1 METKELEKLEKTIC
15 GMITTIVDE
24 YFAKAAKDA
33 AKEITAAVAA
43 KVTAA
48 TGVAA
53 STSTSAAE
61 PSVKV
66 ATTTTES
73 KSITLYEYTEASFVA
88 VGFTNKNY
96 QIIKPFASTFVKRL
110 KAVDDNP
117 SGWAISYKKH
127 TPQEIQSVLAAQGF
141 KVSIVDIKAK
151 VAKMREDEAAHKDDA
166 KSTKAEKKE
175 TKAVSLQP
183 KTAAFVPQ
191 VYHAAKC
198 YEFNANGEVA
208 CSNRTLQTIAGC
220 ENVYAFLGTQE
231 ALYFYIG
238 TNKANELVFAY
249 ACNGAT
255 QDGKRLAEG
264 GEPQHK
270 DALQYVLQNGFT
282 AAVQNGK
289 MKKINPA
296 VIAAYEDVDAATAE
310 TLKKAI

>member
-1 METKELEKLEKTIC
+1 MKTEELEKTIC

-127 TPQEIQSVLAAQGF
+127 TPQEIQGVLTSQGF

-175 TKAVSLQP
+175 TKVESLQP
-183 KTAAFVPQ
+183 WTNAYVPQ
-191 VYHAAKC
+191 VYSRVKC
-198 YEFNANGEVA
+198 YEFNGKGEVV
-208 CSNRTLQTIAGC
+208 CNTRTLQSIEGC
-220 ENVYAFLGTQE
+220 ENVYAFSATQE
-231 ALYFYIG
+231 ALFFYIG
-238 TNKANELVFAY
+238 MNKANEFVFAY
-249 ACNGAT
+249 ACNGET
-255 QDGKRLAEG
+255 QDGKRLVDG
-264 GEPQHK
+264 GVPKHK
-270 DALQYVLQNGFT
+270 DALQYVLQHGFE
-282 AAVQNGK
+282 AAVKDGK
-289 MKKINPA
+289 MKRINPA
-296 VIAAYEDVDAATAE
+296 VIAAYEAVDVAKAE
-310 TLKKAI
+310 QLRKAI

>member
-1 METKELEKLEKTIC
+1 METKEFEKTIC
-15 GMITTIVDE
+15 GMISTIVEE

-33 AKEITAAVAA
+33 AKEITAEITA
-43 KVTAA
+43 KMAAA
-48 TGVAA
+48 TTGVQA
-53 STSTSAAE
+53 STSAAE
-61 PSVKV
+61 TTAKV
-66 ATTTTES
+66 TTTATTVTDGG
-73 KSITLYEYTEASFVA
+73 ITIYEYTDASFVA

-96 QIIKPFASTFVKRL
+96 QIVKPFANSFVRHL
-110 KAVDDNP
+110 KAIDGNP

-183 KTAAFVPQ
+183 KTASFVPQ
-191 VYHAAKC
+191 VYPAAKC
-198 YEFNANGEVA
+198 YEFNAKGEVA

-289 MKKINPA
+289 MKRINPA

>member
-1 METKELEKLEKTIC
+1 METKELEKTIC
-15 GMITTIVDE
+15 GMITTIVEE

-33 AKEITAAVAA
+33 AKEITAEVA

-48 TGVAA
+48 ATSVAA
-53 STSTSAAE
+53 STSAAE
-61 PSVKV
+61 PSVQV
-66 ATTTTES
+66 ATTEN
-73 KSITLYEYTEASFVA
+73 KSIILYEYTESSFVA

-110 KAVDDNP
+110 KAVDGNP

-151 VAKMREDEAAHKDDA
+151 VAKMREDEAAHKADA
-166 KSTKAEKKE
+166 KSTKVEKKE

-191 VYHAAKC
+191 VYPAAKC
-198 YEFNANGEVA
+198 YEFNAKGEVA

-289 MKKINPA
+289 MKRINPA